1 MCQDNIYMMIKRLL
15 IIAFIFLT
23 SYSYGQQDP
32 FFSHFALN
40 PLQYNAGWIGA
51 EKTGYLTLQ
60 HRSQWLGYPQGDAP
74 TTQHLSFAVPFIGK
88 ISGLALNV
96 VNDSQGPFGRFEAK
110 VGVGYNHETRRGTF
124 SFGLMPGIIS
134 QSINSELIPVE
145 PGDPAIPENGQSEL
159 QANLD
164 AGILYT
170 SKKGYYL
177 GVGLNNLLAPSFSFG
192 ATGQNVI
199 ERSLAFSAGFEYEL
213 NRDVDIIP
221 SVLVRTD
228 GKSYTLDLGAIA
240 YLRDKMWG
248 GITYRLEESANFLIG
263 YNLLKDNAL
272 KVGYS
277 FEYVIQ
283 NREAKQATSHELF
296 IRYNLPNILIG
307 GKKPV
312 YTPRF
317 IH

>member
-1 MCQDNIYMMIKRLL
+1 MKRFLIFACLL
-15 IIAFIFLT
+15 ITFT
-23 SYSYGQQDP
+23 SYAQQDP

-88 ISGLALNV
+88 ISGFALNI
-96 VNDSQGPFGRFEAK
+96 VNDAQGPFGRFEAK
-110 VGVGYNHETRRGTF
+110 IGAGYNVDTRTGTF
-124 SFGLMPGIIS
+124 SIGLMPGIIS
-134 QSINSELIPVE
+134 QSINSDLIPVE
-145 PGDPAIPENGQSEL
+145 PGDPAIPLNGQSEL
-159 QANLD
+159 KANLD
-164 AGILYT
+164 AGIVYT
-170 SKKGYYL
+170 AKKGYYI
-177 GVGLNNLLAPSFSFG
+177 GVGFNNLLAPDFSFG
-192 ATGQNVI
+192 ATGENVI
-199 ERSLAFSAGFEYEL
+199 ERSFAVSAGIEYEL

-221 SVLVRTD
+221 TVLVRTD
-228 GKSYTLDLGAIA
+228 GKTYTMDIGAIA
-240 YLRDKMWG
+240 YLRDKLWG
-248 GITYRLEESANFLIG
+248 GITYRLEESANLLIG

-283 NREAKQATSHELF
+283 NQDAKQATSHELF
-296 IRYNLPNILIG
+296 VRYNLPNILIG